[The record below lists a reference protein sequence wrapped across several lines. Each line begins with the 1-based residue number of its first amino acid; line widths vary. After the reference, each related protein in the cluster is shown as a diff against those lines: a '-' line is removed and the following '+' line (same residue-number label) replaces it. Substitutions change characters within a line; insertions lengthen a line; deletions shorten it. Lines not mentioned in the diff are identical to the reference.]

1 MDFADIEAR
10 HCCCQLVERNI
21 DQSRYIGRSLVA
33 VLDRRGWNRI
43 LNQERLVAGR
53 GWNRILNQERLVA
66 GSSKDSDLDKAAAL
80 REDIAAGG
88 DNTGLVLD

>member
-1 MDFADIEAR
+1 M
-10 HCCCQLVERNI
+10 ERNI

-33 VLDRRGWNRI
+33 VLDR
-43 LNQERLVAGR
+43 R